1 MLILKAKIGI
11 FILLF
16 IFLALISSIESIYS
30 QISGRIETIRK
41 IPSLKSINFR
51 ENLQSYTEDTLTNL
65 SDNIIGVEIY
75 TEEAVS
81 DIYNTLKT
89 KTENSLIAN
98 KLLDFIIV
106 TQHPVESRRITGKSE
121 TFYNPGEGRIIR
133 NINIKRLDVF
143 GVNIDDPFS
152 SNPDRL
158 ENVLNSLHI
167 NTNEKIIRNNLL
179 FSEGDTISSLALSDN
194 ERILRQLP
202 YIDDARILVIPVN
215 DYEAD
220 IIVITK
226 DVFPLGAEF
235 SFKGLKKGSVAVYD
249 RNIIGMGHSLG
260 FEVPYDSKLSD
271 SPGFGVNYLANNIR
285 RSFIDLKLN
294 YNRGLGITSY
304 GLCMNRNLFS
314 STTRYAGGIDLKRT
328 FTTED
333 LDSLPVPEPLRYN
346 FQDYW
351 LSRSFFLNKESVSRF
366 TLGMRY
372 TVNNVFSKPSITAFS
387 YHSLQKYR
395 MYMGEVAFSVQ
406 KYYKTNLIYG
416 YGRVEDIPY
425 GGLVKVTAGHEI
437 NEFKKRSYLGGE
449 VSFGGSLRT
458 VGYFY
463 TSAGFS
469 TFLNKGATE
478 QGIISLKMRY
488 FSNLVYIGSH
498 RIRNFINIDYT
509 KGIDRYNDEYLRY
522 IPENGLSGFKN
533 DSITGNQRFNL
544 GLESVLFSSLRT
556 YGFRFAFFW
565 FADLA
570 LLNGINEVIP
580 DGNILSGAGIGVR
593 IRNNNLVFKTLQ
605 IRLGFF
611 PNLPPYSRVSNVTI
625 SGEQLLKPYNFDP
638 GKPSVIQYR

>member
-1 MLILKAKIGI
+1 MLIIKAKIGI
-11 FILLF
+11 LFLLF
-16 IFLALISSIESIYS
+16 ILLALISSIESIFS
-30 QISGRIETIRK
+30 QIPGRIDTINK
-41 IPSLKSINFR
+41 IPPLKSVNFR
-51 ENLQSYTEDTLTNL
+51 KNFNLFTGDTSLNL
-65 SDNIIGVEIY
+65 AGGIITSEIF

-89 KTENSLIAN
+89 RTENSVIAH

-106 TQHPVESRRITGKSE
+106 TQNPVESRRITGKSE
-121 TFYNPGEGRIIR
+121 NFYNTGKGKIIR
-133 NINIKRLDVF
+133 NINIQRLDVF

-158 ENVLNSLHI
+158 ENILNRLHI
-167 NTNEKIIRNNLL
+167 NTHEKIIRNNLL
-179 FSEGDTISSLALSDN
+179 FSEGDTLSPLALSDN

-202 YIDDARILVIPVN
+202 YIDDARILVIPVT

-235 SFKGLKKGSVAVYD
+235 SFKGLKKGSVAVFD
-249 RNIIGMGHSLG
+249 RNIIGIGHSLG
-260 FEVPYDSKLSD
+260 VEMPYDAKLPD
-271 SPGFGVNYLANNIR
+271 SPGFGVNYIANNIR
-285 RSFIDLKLN
+285 RSFVDLKLN
-294 YNRGLGITSY
+294 YNQGLGVTSY
-304 GLCMNRNLFS
+304 GFSMKRDLFS

-346 FQDYW
+346 LQDYW
-351 LSRSFFLNKESVSRF
+351 LSRSFFMDKEPASRL
-366 TLGMRY
+366 TLGLRY
-372 TVNNVFSKPSITAFS
+372 TVNNVFSKPSISAFS

-395 MYMGEVAFSVQ
+395 MFMGEAAFSVQ
-406 KYYKTNLIYG
+406 RYYKTNLIYG

-437 NEFKKRSYLGGE
+437 NEFKKRTYMGGE
-449 VSFGGSLRT
+449 VSFGGSIRT
-458 VGYFY
+458 LGYFY

-509 KGIDRYNDEYLRY
+509 RGIDRYNDEYLRY
-522 IPENGLSGFKN
+522 IPDNGLSGFKN
-533 DSITGNQRFNL
+533 DSITGNRRFNL

-570 LLNGINEVIP
+570 FLNGINELIP

-611 PNLPPYSRVSNVTI
+611 PNLPPYSKVSNVTV